1 MKLSAIL
8 RIRPIIH
15 ATLCAQVLLLALAV
29 SVAVAAW
36 AADVAAASDESTQ
49 EASEPPVLSQQEELA
64 LSLEGKAT
72 YQRYCRNC
80 HGEEAHGDGPVA
92 EFLRVPPSDLT
103 RLSQKNDGR
112 FPFDAVER
120 AIDGRAEMR
129 THGMQEMPIW
139 GDALRAVDTG
149 PEEEARVRQ
158 KIREVVYFLKS
169 LQQED

>member
-8 RIRPIIH
+8 RIRPIVH

-29 SVAVAAW
+29 SMAVAAW
-36 AADVAAASDESTQ
+36 ASDVASASDEPTQ
-49 EASEPPVLSQQEELA
+49 GLSEVQALSEQEELA

-92 EFLRVPPSDLT
+92 EYLRVPPSDLT
-103 RLSQKNDGR
+103 GLSQQNDGQ

-120 AIDGRAEMR
+120 AIDGRDAIR

-139 GDALRAVDTG
+139 GDALRAVDAG